1 MQARHRPRASFSEIF
16 VALLSCLALSL
27 PAPVLCSR
35 APFPFHPFGFPSSRF
50 SSSLDETLKVYKPTC
65 LSLMPRGVSP
75 SDYRFITLLSY
86 LTSLSLLP
94 PSLSLSL
101 LSSLYSF
108 NPTLGSHTIYLRTPS
123 ALTSCLASVSP
134 QQALFLALLSITT
147 DGNLTFGSSSLIHN
161 FWNLWKHTIL

>member
-1 MQARHRPRASFSEIF
+1 
-16 VALLSCLALSL
+16 
-27 PAPVLCSR
+27 
-35 APFPFHPFGFPSSRF
+35 
-50 SSSLDETLKVYKPTC
+50 
-65 LSLMPRGVSP
+65 MPRGVSP

-134 QQALFLALLSITT
+134 QACPRVGTSLGV
-147 DGNLTFGSSSLIHN
+147 GNFEKIV
-161 FWNLWKHTIL
+161 